1 MTVAERTLSECI
13 EIRRRFLRSVNLEKD
28 YEAGGQNGDY
38 IVTPTARHILGR
50 ISEGLSTESTYRAW
64 TVTGPYGVGKSAF
77 AVFLTRLLCQHGAEG
92 IAAWKQLKQADPTL
106 AKELVTK
113 GRESKGSNGMLPVL
127 FTARRA
133 PATVCLLEGIQ
144 SGLSLIKKAH
154 TRTLA
159 GDVES
164 LLKDARKVHGMDSRR
179 IASLVTSLAAT
190 AERAGYSGLL
200 LLIDELGKLFEFAAR
215 TPQKGDVFVLQ
226 EIAEQASRSGRFP
239 ILLLGFL
246 HQSFEEYGQHLDSLT
261 RKEWAKIH
269 GRFED
274 IAFLEP
280 PDQVIRMIASAI
292 KWTPS
297 GLPSGLHRQVRQI
310 SKESARCGVCPPGM
324 KKEEF
329 EEVCVRSYPLHPGT
343 LVALPFVFRRFAQ
356 NERSLFSYLSSLE
369 PGGFQE
375 FLRTHAMVS
384 HTPTFLRL
392 HHLFD
397 YFTVNFG
404 AGLFRQPQARRWLEA
419 ADVLERK
426 ENLSEIHVQLVKTI
440 GVLGALGDFCHL
452 SAQESMISLSLAD
465 NGKPP
470 AKVREGLK
478 YLQERSIL
486 THRRYNNTYRIW
498 EGSDVDIDERVAE
511 GERKVRGSISLAAS
525 IQRYLEPR
533 PFVAR
538 RHSFEVGALRYFAL
552 TYLDDPTQITEHKV
566 PIPGAAGQILV
577 CLSSSNTQLLAFRER
592 AESREHGQ
600 LNLVIAIPQQIG
612 EIQAAVTELAALRW
626 AWDNTPE
633 LRDDRVARREVAIRI
648 AEAEHFL
655 RRNLN
660 TLLDPRKEPLGSE
673 CLWYWN
679 GKPQPVRSRVGISH
693 LLSDVCDRLYRKTPR
708 IRNELIARRI
718 LSSAGAAARRNLV
731 ERMLTL
737 AEKPSLG
744 IEGFPP
750 ERSMYESVLRA
761 TGLHS
766 ERAPGVWSFAPPS
779 EKNSLWQAWQH
790 LSDMIFR
797 TQPEP
802 QPLDAVF
809 RSLSETPYGVMDGI
823 HPVILCAFMM
833 VYPDETTLYREGTF
847 IPEPG
852 IADFEVLMRRPELFG
867 VAGSRIVGTRAA
879 VLERLAKGLSTKPA
893 TVPIVRALFRMVKQL
908 PDFSWRTKRLA
919 EATIRLRDAFEKAK
933 SPDKFLYVDLPVA
946 LGLPPFPESK
956 PEKSEVE
963 AFFNAL
969 NKALREWSGIAA
981 AAHSEAKGILL
992 RACGCDPTDAG
1003 WQRLRDIAA
1012 KLESR
1017 ESDPVLLQ
1025 FLRRVV
1031 QSGYDE
1037 PGIGSVLAL
1046 VVNRPPPSWT
1056 DSDVDRF
1063 SELAKGLG
1071 DGIRRAMAR
1080 AGLTGESYSAMDA
1093 LTPDQR
1099 ERAKS
1104 FAREL
1109 GEKLAASQQTT
1120 AREVIRAALLLLA
1133 DQLGEGAENR
1143 G

>member
-1 MTVAERTLSECI
+1 MTVAELKLSECI

-92 IAAWKQLKQADPTL
+92 IAAWKQLKQADPAL
-106 AKELVTK
+106 AKELATR
-113 GRESKGSNGMLPVL
+113 GRGSKESNGLLPVL

-133 PATVCLLEGIQ
+133 PASVCLLEGVQ
-144 SGLSLIKKAH
+144 SGLSLLKKTH

-164 LLKDARKVHGMDSRR
+164 LLKDVRKGHMIDSRR
-179 IASLVTSLAAT
+179 VASIVTSLAAT

-226 EIAEQASRSGRFP
+226 EIAEQASRSGRVP

-246 HQSFEEYGQHLDSLT
+246 HQSFEEYGQHLDGLT

-292 KWTPS
+292 KWTPG
-297 GLPSGLHRQVRQI
+297 GLPSDLHRQVRQI

-329 EEVCVRSYPLHPGT
+329 EEVCVRSYPLHPVT

-404 AGLFRQPQARRWLEA
+404 AGLFRQPQARRWMEA
-419 ADVLERK
+419 ADVLERR
-426 ENLSEIHVQLVKTI
+426 ENLSEVHVQLVKTI

-452 SAQESMISLSLAD
+452 SAQEPMISLSLAD

-470 AKVREGLK
+470 VKVLEGLK
-478 YLQERSIL
+478 DLQARSIL

-498 EGSDVDIDERVAE
+498 EGSDVDIDERIAE

-525 IQRYLEPR
+525 IRQYLEPR
-533 PFVAR
+533 PLVAR
-538 RHSFEVGALRYFAL
+538 RHSFEVGALRYFTL
-552 TYLDDPTQITEHKV
+552 TYLDDPARVTERKV
-566 PIPGAAGQILV
+566 LLPGAAGQILV

-592 AESREHGQ
+592 AESGERGQ

-612 EIQAAVTELAALRW
+612 EIHASVVELAALRW

-633 LRDDRVARREVAIRI
+633 LRDDRVARREIALRI

-655 RRNLN
+655 RRSLN
-660 TLLDPRKEPLGSE
+660 TLLDPRKEPLGSG

-693 LLSDVCDRLYRKTPR
+693 LLSSVCDRLYRRTPQ
-708 IRNELIARRI
+708 IRNELIARSI
-718 LSSAGAAARRNLV
+718 LSSAGSAARRNLV

-737 AEKPSLG
+737 HEKPGLG
-744 IEGFPP
+744 MEGFPP

-761 TGLHS
+761 TGLHR
-766 ERAPGVWSFAPPS
+766 ETAPGVWSFAPPS
-779 EKNSLWQAWQH
+779 EKCSLWPTWQH
-790 LSDMIFR
+790 LSDLVFR
-797 TQPEP
+797 TEPEP
-802 QPLDAVF
+802 QPLDVVF
-809 RSLSETPYGVMDGI
+809 KSLSEPPYGVMDGL
-823 HPVILCAFMM
+823 HPVLLCAFILSF
-833 VYPDETTLYREGTF
+833 PDETTLYREGTF

-852 IADFEVLMRRPELFG
+852 IADFEVMMRRPELFAVG
-867 VAGSRIVGTRAA
+867 GCRLAGARVAV
-879 VLERLAKGLSTKPA
+879 VERLAKGLGTIPA
-893 TVPIVRALFRMVKQL
+893 TVPVVRAMFRMVKGL
-908 PDFSWRTKRLA
+908 PEFAWSTKRLSDNTINMR
-919 EATIRLRDAFEKAK
+919 EAFQKAK
-933 SPDKFLYVDLPVA
+933 SPERFLFNELPTA
-946 LGLPPFPESK
+946 LGLAPFPETK
-956 PEKSEVE
+956 PEKTDIEV
-963 AFFNAL
+963 FFAAL
-969 NKALREWSGIAA
+969 NSALKEWSGIAGRTYV
-981 AAHSEAKGILL
+981 EAEAQLL
-992 RACGCDPTDAG
+992 KACGIEPGDGG
-1003 WQRLRDIAA
+1003 WQRLREIAG

-1017 ESDPVLLQ
+1017 ENDPLVLQ
-1025 FLRRVV
+1025 FLRRIV
-1031 QSGYDE
+1031 QAGCDE
-1037 PGIGSVLAL
+1037 QGVSSILAL
-1046 VVNRPPPSWT
+1046 VVNRPPASWL
-1056 DSDVDRF
+1056 DADVDRF
-1063 SELAKGLG
+1063 PGLAKALG
-1071 DGIRRAMAR
+1071 DPIKRAMIR
-1080 AGLTGESYSAMDA
+1080 AGLTSESHDAMAA
-1093 LTPDQR
+1093 LTPDQF

-1104 FAREL
+1104 L
-1109 GEKLAASQQTT
+1109 
-1120 AREVIRAALLLLA
+1120 AREVGKKLTSAQQRNTPEIVRAALLLLA
-1133 DQLGEGAENR
+1133 DELAKGAGGR
-1143 G
+1143 K

>member
-1 MTVAERTLSECI
+1 VTVAERTLAECI

-50 ISEGLSTESTYRAW
+50 ISEGLSVESTYRAW

-92 IAAWKQLKQADPTL
+92 IAAWKQLKQADPAL
-106 AKELVTK
+106 AKELVAK

-133 PATVCLLEGIQ
+133 QASVCLLEGIQ
-144 SGLSLIKKAH
+144 SGLSLLKKTH

-164 LLKDARKVHGMDSRR
+164 LLKDARKGHGIDSRK
-179 IASLVTSLAAT
+179 IASLVTSLATT
-190 AERAGYSGLL
+190 AGRAGYSGLL

-297 GLPSGLHRQVRQI
+297 GLSSGLDREVREI
-310 SKESARCGVCPPGM
+310 SKESARCGVCPPAM
-324 KKEEF
+324 KKDEF
-329 EEVCVRSYPLHPGT
+329 EEVCIRSYPLHPVT
-343 LVALPFVFRRFAQ
+343 IVALPFVFRRFAQ

-375 FLRTHAMVS
+375 FLRTHTAVS

-426 ENLSEIHVQLVKTI
+426 ENLSEMHVQLVKTI
-440 GVLGALGDFCHL
+440 GILGALGDFCHL
-452 SAQESMISLSLAD
+452 SAQEPLISLSLVD
-465 NGKPP
+465 HGKPP
-470 AKVREGLK
+470 AKVVEGLK

-498 EGSDVDIDERVAE
+498 EGSDIDIEERVAE
-511 GERKVRGSISLAAS
+511 GERKVRGNISLAAS

-533 PFVAR
+533 PLVAR
-538 RHSFEVGALRYFAL
+538 RHSFEVGALRYF
-552 TYLDDPTQITEHKV
+552 TPIYLDDPTQIAEHKV
-566 PIPGAAGQILV
+566 PVPGAAGQILV
-577 CLSSSNTQLLAFRER
+577 CLSSSSTQLLAFREH
-592 AESREHGQ
+592 AESKAHGQ

-633 LRDDRVARREVAIRI
+633 LRDDRVARREI
-648 AEAEHFL
+648 ALRLAESEHFL
-655 RRNLN
+655 RRSLN
-660 TLLDPRKEPLGSE
+660 RLLDPRKEPWGSE

-679 GKPQPVRSRVGISH
+679 GKRQSVRSRVGISY
-693 LLSDVCDRLYRKTPR
+693 LLSDVCDKLYPKTPR
-708 IRNELIARRI
+708 LRNELIARRT
-718 LSSAGAAARRNLV
+718 LSSAAAAARRNLV
-731 ERMLTL
+731 ERMLTQG
-737 AEKPSLG
+737 EKATLG
-744 IEGFPP
+744 IEGYPP

-761 TGLHS
+761 TGLHR
-766 ERAPGVWSFAPPS
+766 EKALGVWFFAPPFEES
-779 EKNSLWQAWQH
+779 SLNAWPAWQR
-790 LSDMIFR
+790 LSDIVFQ
-797 TQPEP
+797 TEPEP
-802 QPLDAVF
+802 QPLGEIYKF
-809 RSLSETPYGVMDGI
+809 LSDPPYGVMEGL
-823 HPVILCAFMM
+823 HPVLLCAFVMA
-833 VYPDETTLYREGTF
+833 YPDETTLYREGTF

-852 IADFEVLMRRPELFG
+852 IADFEVLMRRPELFAI
-867 VAGSRIVGTRAA
+867 AGSRVTGARGT
-879 VLERLAKGLSTKPA
+879 VVERIAKGLSTKPA
-893 TVPIVRALFRMVKQL
+893 TVAVVRALFRMVKQL
-908 PDFSWRTKRLA
+908 PEFSWRTKRLA
-919 EATIRLRDAFEKAK
+919 ETTIRLRDAFEKSK
-933 SPDKFLYVDLPVA
+933 SPEKFLYVDLPVA
-946 LGLPPFPESK
+946 LGLSVFPDTEQDSA
-956 PEKSEVE
+956 SVE
-963 AFFNAL
+963 HFFDAL
-969 NKALREWSGIAA
+969 NVSLQEWASVASKTIRQ
-981 AAHSEAKGILL
+981 AKEVLL
-992 RACGCDPTDAG
+992 NACGLDVSDAG
-1003 WQRLRDIAA
+1003 WQQLREVATRMEPQTTDTVQLA
-1012 KLESR
+1012 
-1017 ESDPVLLQ
+1017 
-1025 FLRRVV
+1025 FLRRVTEATTDDAGV
-1031 QSGYDE
+1031 A
-1037 PGIGSVLAL
+1037 SVVAL
-1046 VVNRPPPSWT
+1046 VAGRPPANWT
-1056 DSDVDRF
+1056 DGDLERF
-1063 SELAKGLG
+1063 PQLAQVMGDALKKG
-1071 DGIRRAMAR
+1071 MNR
-1080 AGLTGESYSAMDA
+1080 AGVTGIEMPVVETLTSAQHEAAAA
-1093 LTPDQR
+1093 LAHDLETKLLPHFTQR
-1099 ERAKS
+1099 PSK
-1104 FAREL
+1104 
-1109 GEKLAASQQTT
+1109 
-1120 AREVIRAALLLLA
+1120 VMRAALLILL
-1133 DQLGEGAENR
+1133 GNIREKE
-1143 G
+1143 